1 MTKMAAM
8 PIYGKNPSKIIFSET
23 NRLISRKLGVRHRWL
38 KYSNVYINHDPVM
51 TLTKFMARSTW
62 VACASELGKL
72 LKCHLKEKANRKLAN
87 GQNIE
92 DSEKRKWPKGLS
104 APALELNTIIFKHV
118 YWYMQLISG
127 ERLQD
132 HWSSGS
138 GDAKMDSPGHSA
150 QYCTYTMMEYNS
162 KDILA
167 CEILDKRMTN
177 LKSAVMEKEGLRRCL
192 KKLIGAGIKI
202 RELCTDGSTSI
213 AAMISKFLNIKFPKS
228 TLQHLHTSYF
238 SYIYKL
244 NKPKYFQKYGKK
256 EVYLNVFQGNI

>member
-1 MTKMAAM
+1 MYINNLGHMTKMAAM

-132 HWSSGS
+132 HWSSGFFFIFAQNIDCGYTLEPPLCFGANPCIPQFCYIKLGFNGVYITRTCFRDGFGLFWYLRMLS
-138 GDAKMDSPGHSA
+138 RSVLRQYLLHKLYSRCCVTVYDTVFVVVVVVPQLELMYPHIFGD
-150 QYCTYTMMEYNS
+150 
-162 KDILA
+162 
-167 CEILDKRMTN
+167 
-177 LKSAVMEKEGLRRCL
+177 
-192 KKLIGAGIKI
+192 
-202 RELCTDGSTSI
+202 
-213 AAMISKFLNIKFPKS
+213 
-228 TLQHLHTSYF
+228 
-238 SYIYKL
+238 
-244 NKPKYFQKYGKK
+244 
-256 EVYLNVFQGNI
+256 

>member
-1 MTKMAAM
+1 MYINNLGHMTKMAAM

-104 APALELNTIIFKHV
+104 APALELNTIIFIHV

-132 HWSSGS
+132 HWSSGFS
-138 GDAKMDSPGHSA
+138 FISSE
-150 QYCTYTMMEYNS
+150 CTYFFS
-162 KDILA
+162 
-167 CEILDKRMTN
+167 
-177 LKSAVMEKEGLRRCL
+177 S
-192 KKLIGAGIKI
+192 I
-202 RELCTDGSTSI
+202 RS
-213 AAMISKFLNIKFPKS
+213 KS
-228 TLQHLHTSYF
+228 TQF
-238 SYIYKL
+238 
-244 NKPKYFQKYGKK
+244 F
-256 EVYLNVFQGNI
+256 

>member
-132 HWSSGS
+132 HWSSG
-138 GDAKMDSPGHSA
+138 
-150 QYCTYTMMEYNS
+150 
-162 KDILA
+162 
-167 CEILDKRMTN
+167 
-177 LKSAVMEKEGLRRCL
+177 
-192 KKLIGAGIKI
+192 LIFGAKI
-202 RELCTDGSTSI
+202 RKIGIL
-213 AAMISKFLNIKFPKS
+213 
-228 TLQHLHTSYF
+228 LHTPVLLLKMGYKGL
-238 SYIYKL
+238 YITWTCY
-244 NKPKYFQKYGKK
+244 PDDRKK
-256 EVYLNVFQGNI
+256 FHAEVII